1 MEIFMNHSDPQTEGP
16 TPPRLPGDNTPR
28 AIKMNLRPPLFGW
41 IVAVFFVVIL
51 LIAWLWTSYSGGILL
66 RCALTE
72 HSIDAVGDLLD
83 LSPCCVK
90 VIQDFSFQ
98 PRHWIFLR
106 IPKQGIWPSF
116 GDIWHT
122 IRAANPPLTLAF
134 VTSYDSCPITVPLAV
149 PLC

>member
-28 AIKMNLRPPLFGW
+28 AIKMNLRPPLFGR